1 MLVIICTEVAH
12 GRTPESCISN
22 QPNLAYS
29 HMCLIPMKLNM
40 GLKSDLRGDG
50 RQNKTEVIASDV
62 KDEEVTLI

>member
-1 MLVIICTEVAH
+1 
-12 GRTPESCISN
+12 
-22 QPNLAYS
+22 
-29 HMCLIPMKLNM
+29 MKLNM